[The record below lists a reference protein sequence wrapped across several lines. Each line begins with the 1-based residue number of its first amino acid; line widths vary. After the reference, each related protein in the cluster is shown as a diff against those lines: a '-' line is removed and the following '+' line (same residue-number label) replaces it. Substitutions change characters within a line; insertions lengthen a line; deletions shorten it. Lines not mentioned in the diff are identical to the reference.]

1 MAGELAAGFPEA
13 AEALAEAESAFGGG
27 LAALLRDGP
36 EERLALT
43 ENAQPAILTT
53 SIMALRVLA
62 ARSGHQ
68 PIAVAG
74 HSLGEYTALVAA
86 GVLDLTDAVRLVRTR
101 GAIMQSAVPPATGAM
116 AAVIGLTDD
125 DVIALCQEA
134 REAGETLAPAN
145 FNGGAQVVI
154 AGHIAAVERAVALAR
169 DRGARLVRT
178 LSVSAPFHCAMMTE
192 AADRF
197 ADVLAA
203 LRFRSPALP
212 IVCNVDGAV
221 VSDAEAL
228 RDRLRLQMTQPV
240 HWDRCVQALVDL
252 GCTDALEVGPGNVLS
267 GMLRRMHTGLSARPA
282 GTAAALTAILDGGM
296 S

>member
-1 MAGELAAGFPEA
+1 MAGELAADFPEA
-13 AEALAEAESAFGGG
+13 AEALAEAASAFGGG
-27 LAALLRDGP
+27 LAELLRDGP

-62 ARSGHQ
+62 ARSRPQ

-86 GVLDLTDAVRLVRTR
+86 GVLDLADAVRLVRTR
-101 GAIMQSAVPPATGAM
+101 GAIMQAAVPPATGTM
-116 AAVIGLTDD
+116 AAVIGLPDA
-125 DVIALCQEA
+125 DVIALCAEA
-134 REAGETLAPAN
+134 RDAGETLAPAN

-154 AGHIAAVERAVALAR
+154 AGHIAAVERAVGLAR
-169 DRGARLVRT
+169 DRGARLVRI

-197 ADVLAA
+197 GDALAA
-203 LRFRSPALP
+203 VHFRTPALP

-228 RDRLRLQMTQPV
+228 RDRLRRQMTRPV
-240 HWDRCVQALVDL
+240 YWDRCVRTLVDL
-252 GCTDALEVGPGNVLS
+252 GCTEALEVGPGNVLS

-282 GTAAALTAILDGGM
+282 GTAAALRAILDGGA